1 MEFVMIVEP
10 DEVGR
15 KRLEAVFQTEKPSF
29 SYQITGRPEEAL
41 DILEH
46 QKTDV
51 LVCETSLSVLSGREF
66 FTMAKM
72 ISPDTVRVAM
82 TSAEH
87 VKDIL
92 SFLNECDIYKLIMKP
107 CASFA
112 DFIEPVNAALEY
124 HRLKKQAESD
134 LEQAAEVV
142 MTMLKQHLT
151 IGQMD
156 SVGEYMMEHY
166 LRDLLGYYLETMIH
180 ENGNYLMGYN
190 RLKNEFHHED
200 AGQSFHMIKKEDCE
214 IPPEIFRKILFL
226 LMILT
231 KACRQILGK
240 YAVSVT
246 METASE
252 KFFVVRFSCDYSQ
265 NLDKNGQI
273 IYTGENQECHK
284 DIMDLTEKITDSIV
298 YRTVS
303 LEKENRYILNCA
315 IERRNH
321 RVDS

>member
-1 MEFVMIVEP
+1 MEFVMFVEP

-51 LVCETSLSVLSGREF
+51 LVCETSLSVLSGREL

-134 LEQAAEVV
+134 LEQAN
-142 MTMLKQHLT
+142 M
-151 IGQMD
+151 
-156 SVGEYMMEHY
+156 
-166 LRDLLGYYLETMIH
+166 
-180 ENGNYLMGYN
+180 N
-190 RLKNEFHHED
+190 
-200 AGQSFHMIKKEDCE
+200 
-214 IPPEIFRKILFL
+214 LFF
-226 LMILT
+226 
-231 KACRQILGK
+231 
-240 YAVSVT
+240 
-246 METASE
+246 SE
-252 KFFVVRFSCDYSQ
+252 KDFEELKTLHDRMLTDEVFMRESGMNASNYVTG
-265 NLDKNGQI
+265 NAGATDK
-273 IYTGENQECHK
+273 
-284 DIMDLTEKITDSIV
+284 IMSMI
-298 YRTVS
+298 
-303 LEKENRYILNCA
+303 NF
-315 IERRNH
+315 
-321 RVDS
+321 